1 VIVRF
6 VNNLLAIMRLALAA
20 IYEWPSRP
28 VDTAVTVLGFAT
40 VAGIFAAALAMAA
53 GYRNIFDLA
62 AQESV
67 AIVLSQGSD
76 SEWASTVPTGAV
88 ADAIQAPEVARIN
101 GIPQVAPDILG
112 SVAVQYRQRNVAAQ
126 IALRGVSAP
135 MFTIDRA
142 LRLVRGRWFRPG
154 LNELTVGA
162 AAAANFRGLE
172 PGDTVIADGRV
183 WTVVGQFSAGS
194 QFLSSEAWTSLGSL
208 QGSGTDHSAYSSL
221 FVQLTSAEAFAQFEQ
236 ALNRDPQFALSVM
249 RETTYY
255 AHQATGL
262 SRLITRIGSLFTTM
276 MAAAAVFGAMSTL
289 LAMLESRRFQVAMLR
304 ALGYPHGIVFGAT
317 LLEGSLLGSAG
328 GVLGAAMVY
337 VSLNGYAA
345 STLGVGAHME
355 LTSTTPQVF
364 FHFTVT
370 PSIMMQAVVLAICMG
385 LIGGLYPALRAARMP
400 VAAALRDI

>member
-1 VIVRF
+1 
-6 VNNLLAIMRLALAA
+6 
-20 IYEWPSRP
+20 
-28 VDTAVTVLGFAT
+28 
-40 VAGIFAAALAMAA
+40 MAA
-53 GYRNIFDLA
+53 GYRHIFDIA
-62 AQESV
+62 AQDTV

-76 SEWASTVPTGAV
+76 SEWASAVPIGVV
-88 ADAIQAPEVARIN
+88 ADAIQAPEVARTN

-112 SVAVQYRQRNVAAQ
+112 SMTVQYRRRNVAAQ
-126 IALRGVSAP
+126 IALRGVSPP

-142 LRLVRGRWFRPG
+142 LRIVRGRWFRPG
-154 LNELTVGA
+154 LNELAVGS
-162 AAAANFRGLE
+162 AAAANFTGLE
-172 PGDTVIADGRV
+172 PGDRVSAEGRV

-208 QGSGTDHSAYSSL
+208 QESGRDHSTYSSL
-221 FVQLTSAEAFAQFEQ
+221 FVKLTSPAAFPQF
-236 ALNRDPQFALSVM
+236 AHGLNRDPQFALSVE
-249 RETTYY
+249 RETAYY

-262 SRLITRIGSLFTTM
+262 SRLITRVGSLFTTM
-276 MAAAAVFGAMSTL
+276 MAAAAIFGAMSTL

-328 GVLGAAMVY
+328 GLLGAIIVY

-345 STLGVGAHME
+345 STLGVGAHVQ

-370 PSIMMQAVVLAICMG
+370 ASIMMQAVAMAIGMG
-385 LIGGLYPALRAARMP
+385 LIGGLYPALRAARMS